1 MNSINELIYIIHTH
15 IHTHV
20 HTYLHIAKVIHTY
33 ISYRGRIT
41 PRLRGEKNREK
52 KIFRHLAET
61 LRAFVVALLELLHNY

>member
-1 MNSINELIYIIHTH
+1 MNSINELIHNTYAYSHTC
-15 IHTHV
+15 THV
-20 HTYLHIAKVIHTY
+20 PTHSESYTSY